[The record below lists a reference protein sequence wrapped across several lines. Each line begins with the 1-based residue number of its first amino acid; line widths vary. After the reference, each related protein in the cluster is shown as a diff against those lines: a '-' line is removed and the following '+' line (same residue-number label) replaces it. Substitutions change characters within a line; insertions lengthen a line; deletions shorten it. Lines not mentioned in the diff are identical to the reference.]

1 MQAMQAMPDASYC
14 SISSVTCSGQI
25 LTWVVILVSVYISVQ
40 IFQVASGGQL
50 RKRSRGNVTLLLGH
64 SATPKGP

>member
-1 MQAMQAMPDASYC
+1 MQAMQAMLDASYC
-14 SISSVTCSGQI
+14 STSSVTCSGQI
-25 LTWVVILVSVYISVQ
+25 LTGMVILGSVYISVQ

-64 SATPKGP
+64 SAAPKGP